1 MARPDILDALAVE
14 RHTLAGPHLLDPCP
28 HSFGD
33 VRLAPPEGL
42 VARGGDFRPATIIQA
57 YRSGVFPW
65 PQRGKE
71 LLWFSPDP
79 RATIPLD
86 GLHVSRR
93 LERTLRQGAFR
104 LTVDAAFDAVI
115 NECARGRPEGTW
127 ITRRLRDAY
136 QELHRLG
143 YAHSFEAWAAD
154 GELAGGL
161 YGIAIGAMFGA
172 ESMFHRVTDA
182 SKAAMVG
189 MVSHGRR
196 IGIELLDIQVLSA
209 HTASMGAVEIS
220 RDEYL
225 DRLTV
230 ALSHG
235 VAW

>member
-1 MARPDILDALAVE
+1 
-14 RHTLAGPHLLDPCP
+14 
-28 HSFGD
+28 
-33 VRLAPPEGL
+33 
-42 VARGGDFRPATIIQA
+42 
-57 YRSGVFPW
+57 
-65 PQRGKE
+65 
-71 LLWFSPDP
+71 
-79 RATIPLD
+79 
-86 GLHVSRR
+86 
-93 LERTLRQGAFR
+93 
-104 LTVDAAFDAVI
+104 
-115 NECARGRPEGTW
+115 
-127 ITRRLRDAY
+127 
-136 QELHRLG
+136 
-143 YAHSFEAWAAD
+143 
-154 GELAGGL
+154 
-161 YGIAIGAMFGA
+161 MFGA